1 VPGQQVARL
10 YSLISVVDTLGAML
24 GAPLLAGL
32 FNRGLRLGGYGVG
45 LPWYFLGGICA
56 VFGVV
61 LCVVGSEK
69 GEDGREMVDGE
80 E

>member
-1 VPGQQVARL
+1 
-10 YSLISVVDTLGAML
+10 
-24 GAPLLAGL
+24 LLAGL